1 MTGQWLSTAK
11 VAWQAIM
18 TNKTRSILT
27 MLGVIIGVGSVVL
40 LTSIGAGLQSFIED
54 QFEALGSNSVVVYPF
69 QVFNEE
75 GGFADQDEQIASLGN
90 KSFTMDD
97 VRALRRNREIVMGV
111 MPESNQKEDVTF
123 RNTTKRGS
131 IVGTT
136 VDYQLIRN
144 TYAEKGRFFT
154 EEEQDAN
161 ARVAVLGFKIAAD
174 VFGEVDPI
182 GKKVR
187 IGGTSYEVVGVAE
200 EKGGGFGGPS
210 FDSYVFIPIEAYFQQ
225 FDVREFSSIVLQ
237 ARTTEAVPEVI
248 EAVKTYFT
256 EVKDRDEDEF
266 DVFDQRQILDT
277 INQVLGVLTVGLGGI
292 AAISLVV
299 GGIGIMNIM
308 LVSVTERT
316 REIGLRK
323 ALGATPRQILVQ
335 FLIES
340 ALLSFLGGFIGV
352 AIAAILSTLITL
364 LADFPTAITPQSVS
378 LAFGVSLLVGLIFG
392 VAPARKASRMS
403 PIEALRTE

>member
-27 MLGVIIGVGSVVL
+27 MLGVIIGVGSVIL
-40 LTSIGAGLQSFIED
+40 LTSIGSGLQSFIEG
-54 QFEALGSNSVVVYPF
+54 QFESLGSNSVVVYPF
-69 QVFNEE
+69 QIFNDQ
-75 GGFADQDEQIASLGN
+75 GGFADQDQQMASLN
-90 KSFTMDD
+90 NPQFTMAD
-97 VRALRRNREIVMGV
+97 VNTLRRNRDIVTAV
-111 MPESNQKEDVTF
+111 MPEASMQEQLAF
-123 RNTTKRGS
+123 RDESKGAT

-136 VDYQLIRN
+136 TDYQTIRN
-144 TYAEKGRFFT
+144 TYTDKGRFFT
-154 EEEQDAN
+154 DEEEAAN
-161 ARVAVLGFKIAAD
+161 ARVAVLGFKIAKD
-174 VFGEVDPI
+174 VFGEVDPVN
-182 GKKVR
+182 KTVR
-187 IGGTSYEVVGVAE
+187 IGSTAYKVVGVAE

-210 FDSYVFIPIEAYFQQ
+210 FDTYVFIPIETYFQQ
-225 FDVREFSSIVLQ
+225 FNVNSFASIVLQ
-237 ARTTEAVPEVI
+237 SRSADDVPNVI
-248 EAVKTYFT
+248 EAVKTYFYD
-256 EVKDRDEDEF
+256 VKGRDEDQIE
-266 DVFDQRQILDT
+266 VFDQRQILET
-277 INQVLGVLTVGLGGI
+277 ITQVLGVLTVGLGGI

-352 AIAAILSTLITL
+352 AIAAFLSFLIRI
-364 LADFPTAITPQSVS
+364 LADFPTQVTVGSVS

-392 VAPARKASRMS
+392 VAPARKASKMS

>member
-1 MTGQWLSTAK
+1 MSFPIVSTSK

-40 LTSIGAGLQSFIED
+40 LTSIGSGLQSFIEG
-54 QFEALGSNSVVVYPF
+54 QFEDLGSNSVVVYPF
-69 QVFNEE
+69 QIFNES
-75 GGFADQDEQIASLGN
+75 GGFANQDEQIATVN
-90 KSFTMDD
+90 NAQFTMSE
-97 VRALRRNREIVMGV
+97 VRDLQRNRGLISDI
-111 MPESNQKEDVTF
+111 MPEANKQEEVAF
-123 RNTTKRGS
+123 RETSKRTS

-136 VDYQLIRN
+136 VSYQSVRN
-144 TYAEKGRFFT
+144 TYTEKGRFFT
-154 EEEQDAN
+154 EEEEEAS
-161 ARVAVLGFKIAAD
+161 ARVAVLGFKIATEL
-174 VFGEVDPI
+174 FGEVDPI
-182 GKKVR
+182 NKTIR
-187 IGGTSYEVVGVAE
+187 IGGTSYKVVGVAE
-200 EKGGGFGGPS
+200 EKGGGFGGPE
-210 FDSYVFIPIEAYFQQ
+210 FDRYVFVPIESYFQQ
-225 FDVREFSSIVLQ
+225 FDVREFSSIVIK
-237 ARTTEAVPEVI
+237 ARTTEEVPQVI
-248 EAVKTYFT
+248 EAVEDYFIN
-256 EVKDRDEDEF
+256 VKDREENEF

-323 ALGATPRQILVQ
+323 ALGATPNQILLQ

-352 AIAAILSTLITL
+352 AIATLLSTLIRV
-364 LADFPTAITPQSVS
+364 LADFPTAISVQSVS

-392 VAPARKASRMS
+392 VAPARKASKMS

>member
-1 MTGQWLSTAK
+1 MSAQWLSTAK
-11 VAWQAIM
+11 VSWQAIM

-27 MLGVIIGVGSVVL
+27 MLGVIIGVGSVIL

-54 QFEALGSNSVVVYPF
+54 QFESLGSNSVVVYPF
-69 QVFNEE
+69 KVFSEG
-75 GGFADQDEQIASLGN
+75 GGFADQDEQVASLN
-90 KSFTMDD
+90 NPQFTLSD
-97 VRALRRNREIVMGV
+97 VNALRRNREIVSAV
-111 MPESNQKEDVTF
+111 MPEASIQETVSF
-123 RNTTKRGS
+123 REQSEGAT

-136 VDYQLIRN
+136 TDYQVVRN

-154 EEEQDAN
+154 EEEESAN
-161 ARVAVLGFKIAAD
+161 ARVAVLGFKIAQD
-174 VFGEVDPI
+174 IFGDVDPVNKTI
-182 GKKVR
+182 R
-187 IGGTSYEVVGVAE
+187 IGNTSYKVTGVAE

-210 FDSYVFIPIEAYFQQ
+210 FDEYVFIPIETYFQQ
-225 FDVREFSSIVLQ
+225 FNADTFSSIVLQ
-237 ARTTEAVPEVI
+237 ARTTDDVPKTIDAVTQYFVD
-248 EAVKTYFT
+248 VKG
-256 EVKDRDEDEF
+256 RDEEDF

-277 INQVLGVLTVGLGGI
+277 INQVLGILTVGLGGI

-323 ALGATPRQILVQ
+323 ALGATPNQILVQ

-340 ALLSFLGGFIGV
+340 ALLSFLGGCIGV
-352 AIAAILSTLITL
+352 AIAALLSFLVRVI
-364 LADFPTAITPQSVS
+364 ADFPTQITFDSVA
-378 LAFGVSLLVGLIFG
+378 LAFGVSLLVGLVFG